1 MAVHA
6 LLIIIGLI
14 MYLMIHTVIMFLII
28 MTLMFVLSRLFP
40 TYVNMVSVEAALL
53 ISVVYSLVILV
64 L

>member
-53 ISVVYSLVILV
+53 ISVVYSLAILV